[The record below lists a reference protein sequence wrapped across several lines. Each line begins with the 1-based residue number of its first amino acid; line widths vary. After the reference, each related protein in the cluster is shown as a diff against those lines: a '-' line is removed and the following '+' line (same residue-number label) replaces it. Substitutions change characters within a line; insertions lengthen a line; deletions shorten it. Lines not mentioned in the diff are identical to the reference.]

1 MRRLIQHFFKPGDL
15 PRCFAAFERFAE
27 RRSGRTDHLHSG
39 PDDRLFPFAKPGG
52 RRDFLRLHHVKIR
65 QIAHALVLWCAVIAL
80 LNCSQRQGLSGYKA
94 NIQTKEVVDEAGR
107 KVTLPAKIERV
118 ISLAPNLT
126 EIVYAVGGGG
136 RLVGDTTF
144 CDYPPEAKNVA
155 KVGDTLQPSIE
166 RILALRPQ
174 LVLVSTASQLEAFT
188 TQLKE
193 QQIAVYIT
201 DPRDLEGVFRSILN
215 VGDLLNESMGAAELV
230 KQLRARTETVEHA
243 VAGRPPVSVFFQLSG
258 QPLYTAGRSSFVT
271 NLIERAGGRS
281 VTADVNEAWPRLSD
295 EAALA
300 SRPEAIIVLSGG
312 AMGGSANKNVA
323 PALRNSP
330 AVRNGRVYLIDGDLL
345 ARPGPR
351 LVDGLEQIA
360 RALHPEAFK

>member
-1 MRRLIQHFFKPGDL
+1 M
-15 PRCFAAFERFAE
+15 
-27 RRSGRTDHLHSG
+27 HLHQVKTK
-39 PDDRLFPFAKPGG
+39 LFA
-52 RRDFLRLHHVKIR
+52 L
-65 QIAHALVLWCAVIAL
+65 ALVLCVGSGL
-80 LNCSQRQGLSGYKA
+80 LSCTQRQQPTGLGGVAQSR
-94 NIQTKEVVDEAGR
+94 QVVDESGR
-107 KVTLPAKIERV
+107 KVTIPAKIERV

-126 EIVYAVGGGG
+126 EIVYAVGAGGQV
-136 RLVGDTTF
+136 VGNTTY
-144 CDYPPEAKNVA
+144 CNYPPEAKDVA

-188 TQLKE
+188 KQLDE
-193 QQIAVYIT
+193 QQIAVYVT
-201 DPRDLEGVFRSILN
+201 DPRDLEGVFRSILG
-215 VGDLLNESMGAAELV
+215 VGDLVNRSAGAADLV
-230 KQLRARTETVEHA
+230 KQLRTRTEAVEHP
-243 VAGRPPVSVFFQLSG
+243 VAGRPAVSVFFQLSG
-258 QPLYTAGRSSFVT
+258 QPLYTAGKQSFVT

-300 SRPEAIIVLSGG
+300 SRPEAIIMLTADS
-312 AMGGSANKNVA
+312 MGVAANTTVA

-330 AVRNGRVYLIDGDLL
+330 AVKNGRVYTIDGALL
-345 ARPGPR
+345 TRPGPR